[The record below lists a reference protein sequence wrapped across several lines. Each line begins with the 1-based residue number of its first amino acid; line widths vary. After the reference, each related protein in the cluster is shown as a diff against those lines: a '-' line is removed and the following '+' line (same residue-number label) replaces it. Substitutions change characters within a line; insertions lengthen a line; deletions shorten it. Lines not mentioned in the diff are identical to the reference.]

1 MVRVVNNYEP
11 AVMVIFGV
19 TGDLSKRY
27 LLPAL
32 YHLCKDGL
40 LPKPFRIVGTSRQ
53 QLQLDEFLGQVE
65 LCVLEK
71 DNVCDPIVLKQLR
84 DMMELSVLDPVVGD
98 SYVALHDRLTA
109 LEDEQG
115 VCLNRLYYL
124 SIPPQ
129 LYSSVVSHLGSANL
143 NGSCQH
149 DKAVTRLLVE
159 KPFGYDLTSAEELI
173 AKTSQVFREEQ
184 TYRIDHYLAKDL
196 VQNILLF
203 RQKNPDLEARW
214 NGQHVASITI
224 SSYEK
229 IGIEGRHFYN
239 EIGALRDLIQS
250 HLWQLLGLIIM
261 DLPPK
266 LSSELIHTN
275 KATALATIGPLP
287 MQDIAQKSVR
297 AQYDGYKTEVGDEDS
312 QTETFAAL
320 RFNIPD
326 GRWQGSELLL
336 ATGKALD
343 AKRTEICVEFKN
355 AERIF
360 FRVQPN
366 PGIEVSSGLQAS
378 TDFSDKDTPL
388 LHADPDAYERVLI
401 DAVRGDH
408 TLFATADEILAS
420 WHSLQPVLEMWA
432 KGTPKLQNYPKNSKP
447 ESLLK

>member
-1 MVRVVNNYEP
+1 
-11 AVMVIFGV
+11 MVIFGI

-53 QLQLDEFLGQVE
+53 PLQLDEFLGQVE
-65 LCVLEK
+65 LCVLEQ
-71 DNVCDPIVLKQLR
+71 DNVCDPVVLKQLR
-84 DMMELSVLDPVVGD
+84 GMMELVQLDPVSGD
-98 SYVALHDRLTA
+98 GYIALLEHLNA
-109 LEDEQG
+109 LEEGQG

-129 LYSSVVSHLGSANL
+129 LYGTVVSHLGSAKL

-173 AKTSQVFREEQ
+173 AKTGEAFSEEQ
-184 TYRIDHYLAKDL
+184 TFRIDHYLAKDL

-203 RQKNPDLEARW
+203 RQKNPELEAKW
-214 NGQHVASITI
+214 NGQNISSITI

-229 IGIEGRHFYN
+229 IGVEGRHFYD

-250 HLWQLLGLIIM
+250 HLWQLLGLTIM
-261 DLPPK
+261 DVPSALT
-266 LSSELIHTN
+266 SESIHAS
-275 KATALATIGPLP
+275 KADALLAIGPLP
-287 MQDIAQKSVR
+287 TQDIIQRSVR
-297 AQYDGYKTEVGDEDS
+297 GQYEGYAAEVGNEDS

-320 RFNIPD
+320 RFSIPD
-326 GRWQGSELLL
+326 KRWQGSQILL

-343 AKRTEICVEFKN
+343 AKRTEICVEFKDR
-355 AERIF
+355 ERIF

-366 PGIEVSSGLQAS
+366 PGIELSTGLQAS
-378 TDFSDKDTPL
+378 TDFSDKETPL
-388 LHADPDAYERVLI
+388 THADPDAYERVLI

-420 WHSLQPVLEMWA
+420 WHSLQPVLDTWA
-432 KGTPKLQNYPKNSKP
+432 KGTPELRRYPKANKP
-447 ESLLK
+447 EDLLT